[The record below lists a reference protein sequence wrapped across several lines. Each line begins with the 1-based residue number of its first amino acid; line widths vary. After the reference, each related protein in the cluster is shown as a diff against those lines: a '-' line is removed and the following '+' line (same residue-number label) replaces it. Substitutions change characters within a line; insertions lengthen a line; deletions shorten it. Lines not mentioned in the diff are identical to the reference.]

1 MERWARGTRVAV
13 ACAIAVV
20 ALAGLGAVVAASTG
34 DAEQAA
40 PASSAGAEARTNS
53 KATST
58 TEAQVEVK
66 GIVVTTTQP
75 IPEPTTT
82 AAPQAAPEP
91 QPDPAPAAAPEP
103 EPEPEPEPAPEP
115 PPPPATCPSAGGG
128 SLAEG
133 ILNGHRNIR
142 CENGLPDVGLDPA
155 MSANAQF
162 HAERLM
168 AGGAC
173 ASLWHSSELSTWYG
187 AGFWGENAACMDWS
201 GGCWSDAGRVID
213 GWMASAEHRPN
224 ILNPNYHWIGIGIAC
239 DGRHTYM
246 VVHFRS

>member
-20 ALAGLGAVVAASTG
+20 AIAGLGAVVAASTG
-34 DAEQAA
+34 DGGQGTR
-40 PASSAGAEARTNS
+40 ASAAGAGVRPTS

-58 TEAQVEVK
+58 TEPPVEVK

-75 IPEPTTT
+75 EPVTPTTT
-82 AAPQAAPEP
+82 APAPAPEP
-91 QPDPAPAAAPEP
+91 QPAPAPDAAPVPEPDPAPA
-103 EPEPEPEPAPEP
+103 PEPAP
-115 PPPPATCPSAGGG
+115 PAPCPSAGGA

-168 AGGAC
+168 AAGAC
-173 ASLWHSSELSTWYG
+173 ANLFHSPELSTWYS

-201 GGCWSDAGRVID
+201 GGCWSDAGRVMD
-213 GWMASAEHRPN
+213 GWMASPEHRPN
-224 ILNPNYHWIGIGIAC
+224 ILGPNYHWIGIGIAC

>member
-1 MERWARGTRVAV
+1 MKRWARGTRVAV

-34 DAEQAA
+34 EGGAGEHAA
-40 PASSAGAEARTNS
+40 GSSAVGADTRATT
-53 KATST
+53 KVTST
-58 TEAQVEVK
+58 TEPPVEVK

-75 IPEPTTT
+75 APVTSTT
-82 AAPQAAPEP
+82 AAPAAPE
-91 QPDPAPAAAPEP
+91 PDPAPAAAPEP
-103 EPEPEPEPAPEP
+103 EPAPEP
-115 PPPPATCPSAGGG
+115 PPVVCPSAGGG

-168 AGGAC
+168 AAGSC
-173 ASLWHSSELSTWYG
+173 SSLWHSSELSTWYA

-201 GGCWSDAGRVID
+201 GGCWSDAGRVMD

-224 ILNPNYHWIGIGIAC
+224 ILGPNYHWIGIGIAC

>member
-1 MERWARGTRVAV
+1 MKRWARGTRAAV

-34 DAEQAA
+34 DGEQAA
-40 PASSAGAEARTNS
+40 GRSAAGADPRPTT

-58 TEAQVEVK
+58 TEPPVEVK
-66 GIVVTTTQP
+66 GIVVTTSQP
-75 IPEPTTT
+75 VPVTPTT
-82 AAPQAAPEP
+82 AAPAPAP
-91 QPDPAPAAAPEP
+91 GPDPAPVAPEP
-103 EPEPEPEPAPEP
+103 EPVPATEPAA
-115 PPPPATCPSAGGG
+115 PACPSAGGG

-142 CENGLPDVGLDPA
+142 CQNGLADVGLDPA

-168 AGGAC
+168 AGGVC
-173 ASLWHSSELSTWYG
+173 ASLWHSSELSTWYA

-201 GGCWSDAGRVID
+201 GGCWSDAGRVMD
-213 GWMASAEHRPN
+213 GWMASPEHRPN
-224 ILNPNYHWIGIGIAC
+224 ILGPNYHWIGIGIAC

>member
-1 MERWARGTRVAV
+1 MKRWARGTRVAV
-13 ACAIAVV
+13 ACAIAAV

-34 DAEQAA
+34 EGTHGER
-40 PASSAGAEARTNS
+40 SSAAGTDARPAA

-58 TEAQVEVK
+58 TEPPVEVK

-75 IPEPTTT
+75 APVTPTTE
-82 AAPQAAPEP
+82 APAPAPEP
-91 QPDPAPAAAPEP
+91 DAAPAPAPEPDPAPEP
-103 EPEPEPEPAPEP
+103 S
-115 PPPPATCPSAGGG
+115 PPAACPSAGGS

-155 MSANAQF
+155 MSEHAQF

-168 AGGAC
+168 AAGAC
-173 ASLWHSSELSTWYG
+173 ANLFHSPELSTWYA

-201 GGCWSDAGRVID
+201 GGCWSDAGRVMD

-224 ILNPNYHWIGIGIAC
+224 ILGPNYHWIGIGIAC